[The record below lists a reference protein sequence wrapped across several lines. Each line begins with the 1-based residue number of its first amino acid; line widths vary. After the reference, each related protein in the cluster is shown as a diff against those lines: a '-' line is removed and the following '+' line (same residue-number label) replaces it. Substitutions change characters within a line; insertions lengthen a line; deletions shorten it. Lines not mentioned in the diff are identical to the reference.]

1 MRTPVRT
8 LLATALIGTLAV
20 TAAPAI
26 AQTPDR
32 DGTADHPL
40 MPRVPG
46 AFIHNASYVDYA
58 EIALPTGPHEG
69 RSGFADTIDLTGEL
83 FRIDYRLDDT
93 DVSIL
98 RIHRSFESLFE
109 SRDYEVLFAGT
120 GDAIGQIGGFSF
132 VNGQREL
139 AACPCGRN
147 DGAAYVIARAPDE
160 GAVIAVTAYTIAQTG
175 GRPGIPA
182 YTVNILIE
190 DDIAGFDLVAVDP
203 PAPEPEPE
211 PEPAP
216 PAITQEAA
224 DLESGLVADGR
235 VVVDAILFA
244 FDRADILPES
254 AQALDTVAGLMRER
268 PGLKLLV
275 VGHTDGVGSFDY
287 NLRLSLDRA
296 TAVVAWLRDRHG
308 IAGDRLRPAGAGPM
322 SPITT
327 NRTEEGRALNRRVEL
342 VEIID

>member
-1 MRTPVRT
+1 MRP
-8 LLATALIGTLAV
+8 LLAAIVIACATAATAL
-20 TAAPAI
+20 PAT
-26 AQTPDR
+26 AQTADR
-32 DGTADHPL
+32 EGTADHPL
-40 MPRVPG
+40 VPRVPG
-46 AFIHNASYVDYA
+46 AFIHNADRTDFA
-58 EIALPTGPHEG
+58 EIALPTGRHEG
-69 RSGFADTIDLTGEL
+69 RSGFAETLDLEGER
-83 FRIDYRLDDT
+83 FRIDYRLDDS

-109 SRDYEVLFAGT
+109 SRGYEVLFSGS

-139 AACPCGRN
+139 ATCPCGRN
-147 DGAAYVIARAPDE
+147 EGAAYVIARAPDE

-175 GRPGIPA
+175 GRPNIPA
-182 YTVNILIE
+182 YTVNIVIE
-190 DDIAGFDLVAVDP
+190 EEGAGFDLVVVDP

-211 PEPAP
+211 PAP
-216 PAITQEAA
+216 PAIAQDAA

-254 AQALDTVAGLMRER
+254 AQALETVAGLMRER
-268 PGLKLLV
+268 PELKLLV
-275 VGHTDGVGSFDY
+275 VGHTDAVGSFDY

-327 NRTEEGRALNRRVEL
+327 NRTEEGRAQNRRVEL